1 MKEIVGKS
9 VEKSW
14 NGTDSPGLGFPR
26 AARLLRRSDFEA
38 VYRGGTRRG
47 GTNFA
52 VFARSSGLGNTR
64 FGISVKKALGGAV
77 VRNRIRRRV
86 REILRLHRSE
96 IPQGWDIVVHP
107 RPSVAR
113 AKFAGLEEELVRLI
127 RSTTKAAGA

>member
-1 MKEIVGKS
+1 M
-9 VEKSW
+9 
-14 NGTDSPGLGFPR
+14 
-26 AARLLRRSDFEA
+26 RRGDFEA

-47 GTNFA
+47 GANFA
-52 VFARSSGLGNTR
+52 VFARTNGLRTSR

-77 VRNRIRRRV
+77 ARNRIRRRV
-86 REILRLHRSE
+86 REILRVHRLE

-127 RSTTKAAGA
+127 QGATKAGGA